1 MTDVG
6 SSIPRRQLGRFLRQA
21 REQAGLSL
29 EAAGADLEWSR
40 STMYRIEG
48 GQAAVKARDVEAM
61 CRLYGIS
68 GEMPEALKKL
78 AAQTK
83 AKGWWHAY
91 GDTLPAWF
99 ELYVGLEA
107 AASRLRHWEPAALPG
122 LLQTREYAEFL
133 LRSHPDLPPREVGR
147 LVEVRME
154 RQKILTRKKP
164 EPPRLEVIVDEGV
177 LRREAPGM
185 ARQLA
190 HLHNQAAAEVA
201 SIRVVPRSAAP
212 SFALTGGQFIIL
224 EFPPLGIRTPEP
236 TTVYSES
243 LTGALYLDKPAEV
256 AAYAKA
262 WRAIEEAALDPARSA
277 DLIAMIG
284 KEIRDE

>member
-1 MTDVG
+1 MTDAG
-6 SSIPRRQLGRFLRQA
+6 SSIPRRQLGRILRQA

-29 EAAGADLEWSR
+29 EAAGTDLEWSR

-61 CRLYGIS
+61 CRLYGTS
-68 GEMPEALKKL
+68 AEMTEALKKL
-78 AAQTK
+78 AAETK

-154 RQKILTRKKP
+154 RQKILKRRHP
-164 EPPRLEVIVDEGV
+164 FPPRLEVIVDESV
-177 LRREAPGM
+177 LRRPFPGM
-185 ARQLA
+185 AEQLV
-190 HLHNQAAAEVA
+190 HLHTQVSDGTAA
-201 SIRVVPRSAAP
+201 IRVVPRSAP
-212 SFALTGGQFIIL
+212 PNYALTNGGFVIL
-224 EFPPLGIRTPEP
+224 EFPTAGLRTPEP
-236 TTVYSES
+236 ATVYSES
-243 LTGALYLDKPAEV
+243 LTGALYLDRPKEV
-256 AAYAKA
+256 ATYAVA
-262 WRAIEEAALDPARSA
+262 WKVLEGLSLDPEQSA
-277 DLIAMIG
+277 DLLIQIA
-284 KEIRDE
+284 KEMQR

>member
-1 MTDVG
+1 MT
-6 SSIPRRQLGRFLRQA
+6 
-21 REQAGLSL
+21 
-29 EAAGADLEWSR
+29 
-40 STMYRIEG
+40 
-48 GQAAVKARDVEAM
+48 
-61 CRLYGIS
+61 
-68 GEMPEALKKL
+68 EALKKL
-78 AAQTK
+78 AAETK

-107 AASRLRHWEPAALPG
+107 AASRLRHWEPATIPG
-122 LLQTREYAEFL
+122 LLQTREYAEHL
-133 LRSHPDLPPREVGR
+133 LRSHPDIPPREVGR

-154 RQKILTRKKP
+154 RQKILTRHKP
-164 EPPRLEVIVDEGV
+164 EPPRLDVIVDEGV
-177 LRREAPGM
+177 LRRQAPGM
-185 ARQLA
+185 GRQLA
-190 HLHNQAAAEVA
+190 HLQGQATGGMA
-201 SIRVVPRSAAP
+201 SIRVVPRSVAP

-256 AAYAKA
+256 ATYAKA
-262 WRAIEEAALDPARSA
+262 WRSLEEVALDLSRSA

-284 KEIRDE
+284 KEMRDD

>member
-1 MTDVG
+1 MTDAG
-6 SSIPRRQLGRFLRQA
+6 SSIPRRQLGRILRQA
-21 REQAGLSL
+21 REQAGLAL
-29 EAAGADLEWSR
+29 EAAGSDLEWSR

-61 CRLYGIS
+61 CRLYGTS
-68 GEMPEALKKL
+68 GEMTEALKKL
-78 AAQTK
+78 AAETK

-133 LRSHPDLPPREVGR
+133 LRSHPDIPPREVGR

-177 LRREAPGM
+177 LRRPFPGLVDQLEHL
-185 ARQLA
+185 RQ
-190 HLHNQAAAEVA
+190 QAAEGVA
-201 SIRVVPRSAAP
+201 TIRIVPRSAP
-212 SFALTGGQFIIL
+212 PNYALTNGGFVIL
-224 EFPPLGIRTPEP
+224 EFPTTGLRTPEP
-236 TTVYSES
+236 VTVYSES
-243 LTGALYLDKPAEV
+243 LTGALYLDKPTEV
-256 AAYAKA
+256 ATYAIA
-262 WRAIEEAALDPARSA
+262 WKVLEGLSLDPEDSA
-277 DLIAMIG
+277 DLLAQIA
-284 KEIRDE
+284 KENQR

>member
-6 SSIPRRQLGRFLRQA
+6 SSIPRRQLGRILRQA

-29 EAAGADLEWSR
+29 EAAGTDLEWSR

-61 CRLYGIS
+61 CRLYGTS
-68 GEMPEALKKL
+68 DEMTEALKKL
-78 AAQTK
+78 AAETK

-107 AASRLRHWEPAALPG
+107 AASRLRHWQPASIPG
-122 LLQTREYAEFL
+122 LLQTREYAEHL
-133 LRSHPDLPPREVGR
+133 LRSHPDIPPREVGR

-154 RQKILTRKKP
+154 RQRILTRKKP
-164 EPPRLEVIVDEGV
+164 EPPRLDVIVDEGV
-177 LRREAPGM
+177 LRRQVPGM
-185 ARQLA
+185 GRQLT
-190 HLHNQAAAEVA
+190 HLHTQAAEGVA
-201 SIRVVPRSAAP
+201 SVRVVPRSAPP

-224 EFPPLGIRTPEP
+224 EFPSIGLRTPEP
-236 TTVYSES
+236 TTVYSEL

-256 AAYAKA
+256 ATYAKA
-262 WRAIEEAALDPARSA
+262 WRSLEEVALDLSRSA
-277 DLIAMIG
+277 DLIAAIA
-284 KEIRDE
+284 KEMSDD

>member
-68 GEMPEALKKL
+68 GEMTEALKKL

-107 AASRLRHWEPAALPG
+107 AASRLRHWEPAVLPG
-122 LLQTREYAEFL
+122 LLQTREYAEHL
-133 LRSHPDLPPREVGR
+133 LRSHPDLPPRDVGR

-185 ARQLA
+185 GRQLA
-190 HLHNQAAAEVA
+190 HLHHQVTNGVA
-201 SIRVVPRSAAP
+201 SIQVVPRTAAP
-212 SFALTGGQFIIL
+212 TFALTGGQFIIL

-236 TTVYSES
+236 TTVYSEL
-243 LTGALYLDKPAEV
+243 LTGALYLDKPTEV
-256 AAYAKA
+256 AAYAKV
-262 WRAIEEAALDPARSA
+262 WRSLEEVALDLSRST
-277 DLIAMIG
+277 DLIAMIA
-284 KEIRDE
+284 KEMRDE